1 MPKYP
6 ASTDDLDARAKLGAR
21 LVEIRTAAGLS
32 QVEVAQA
39 CGKQQMWAS
48 RIETG
53 ATGVEP
59 HEVAAWCRACGA
71 AYALAIGEAATITR
85 EANYIS
91 GRPNSEQR
99 LLARIARAMEVG
111 GDYAVGRLES
121 ELERVE
127 ERIVFRPDEGA
138 DRAQG

>member
-21 LVEIRTAAGLS
+21 LAEVRTAAGLS
-32 QVEVAQA
+32 QVEVARA

-53 ATGVEP
+53 AAGVEP

-71 AYALAIGEAATITR
+71 AYDLVIGEAATITR
-85 EANYIS
+85 EADYIS
-91 GRPNSEQR
+91 GRPNSERR

-111 GDYAVGRLES
+111 GDYAVGRFEG

-127 ERIVFRPDEGA
+127 ERIVFRPDEDA
-138 DRAQG
+138 DRARG